1 MKIAK
6 PAIDSFRAKKKIS
19 DFVVKA
25 FVYIL
30 LIQFVFVFV
39 YPFLSMFVRS
49 LQYDVDFRNINRTW
63 VLTGLNFENFSFALS
78 GLDYWHSLYN
88 NLIIVGLSTI
98 GALFSCSLAGYG
110 LARFKFPGRNVIFA
124 VVLFSIMMPDVLL
137 MMPMTIQ
144 FLRWGWMGNMR
155 TIIAPSFMGFGLRG
169 GLFIYIFRQFF
180 LGLPAS
186 YEESAR
192 LEGCSALGVFYR
204 VMLPISKTSI
214 LVVATLSIVWHWNDF
229 VRPRAFLSTANMTL
243 VERLDMLPSY
253 LFWTTSAAGETIS
266 PVQLAAAALVVLPIL
281 VVFAF
286 IQKQFMAGVEFTG
299 LAN

>member
-1 MKIAK
+1 M
-6 PAIDSFRAKKKIS
+6 DSGRFKRKLGDSAVNI
-19 DFVVKA
+19 
-25 FVYIL
+25 FVYTL
-30 LIQFVFVFV
+30 LILFVFVFV

-49 LQYDVDFRNINRTW
+49 LQLDADIRNINRTW
-63 VLTGLNFENFSFALS
+63 VLTGLNIENYRLAIS
-78 GLDYWHSLYN
+78 GLSYFSTLARN
-88 NLIIVGLSTI
+88 ILLVGLATI

-110 LARFKFPGRNVIFA
+110 LARFKFPGRNLVFA

-137 MMPMTIQ
+137 MMPLTIQ
-144 FLRWGWMGNMR
+144 YLRWGWMGGMQ
-155 TIIAPSFMGFGLRG
+155 TIIVPSFLGFGLRG

-180 LGLPAS
+180 VNLPAS

-229 VRPRAFLSTANMTL
+229 VRARAFLSDANATL
-243 VERLDMLPSY
+243 TERLHALPSY
-253 LFWTTSAAGETIS
+253 LFWATSATGETVS

-281 VVFAF
+281 VVFAV